1 MSEADRKY
9 ARLLADFII
18 NVIGIKRFAE
28 LTRRYYGK

>member
-1 MSEADRKY
+1 MSGADKKY

-18 NVIGIKRFAE
+18 NVIGIKRFTK